1 MEEQKIE
8 RYVRDLLTVSGFHE
22 DGKEHR
28 IWTLLHHLY
37 SAVAMFE
44 LATPDEKITIAETQ
58 KKLRYFFKANCNL
71 KERRRMFCFPTS
83 RSSRPD
89 SHIV

>member
-1 MEEQKIE
+1 M
-8 RYVRDLLTVSGFHE
+8 RHE

-44 LATPDEKITIAETQ
+44 LATKDEKDIITKTQ
-58 KKLRYFFKANCNL
+58 KKLRYFFEAKCDL
-71 KERRRMFCFPTS
+71 KERKRNKKENENLSPTPPIKEK
-83 RSSRPD
+83 RK
-89 SHIV
+89 